1 MFTRWAVKVLSFDK
15 VGEGTKKRKKKKT
28 RWRLCVTEMTFIIIA
43 SYHHNIYFV
52 IFFVCYLHPCLHL
65 AEISFR
71 VWQCGGSLEIIPCS
85 RVGHVFRKKH
95 PYTFPDGN
103 ANTYIRNT
111 RRAAEVWMDEF
122 KVLFYNARP
131 SARGKFYGDVSER
144 KELRK
149 QLKCQSFKWY
159 LTNVYPELKIPGPNE
174 LVYGQIKQGNTCL
187 DSSPHPTG
195 SAWPP
200 VMARCSKK
208 QKHQSWIITKDDT
221 VEQDAT
227 CLTVTSTHVDSR
239 VYISSCLPNDIKQ
252 KWTRVDNSLQH
263 TLSKLCLDNQ
273 IPDKGLIV
281 KQCNSKSKTQS
292 WFILPS
298 STLIR
303 GDHSLR

>member
-1 MFTRWAVKVLSFDK
+1 MSSEQKYKRKDPTMPIQTPMIAGGLFVISHDWFDK
-15 VGEGTKKRKKKKT
+15 LGKYDSLMDIWGGEN
-28 RWRLCVTEMTFIIIA
+28 F
-43 SYHHNIYFV
+43 
-52 IFFVCYLHPCLHL
+52 
-65 AEISFR
+65 EISFR

-111 RRAAEVWMDEF
+111 RRTAEVWMDEF

-208 QKHQSWIITKDDT
+208 QKRQSWIITKDDT
-221 VEQDAT
+221 VEQDSM
-227 CLTVTSTHVDSR
+227 CLTVTSTHEDSR
-239 VYISSCLPNDIKQ
+239 VYISSCIPNDIKQ
-252 KWTRVDNSLQH
+252 KWTRMENCLQH

-273 IPDKGLIV
+273 IPQKGLIV
-281 KQCNSKSKTQS
+281 KQCNEDSKTQS

-298 STLIR
+298 STLNR
-303 GDHSLR
+303 DEHSLR

>member
-1 MFTRWAVKVLSFDK
+1 
-15 VGEGTKKRKKKKT
+15 
-28 RWRLCVTEMTFIIIA
+28 
-43 SYHHNIYFV
+43 
-52 IFFVCYLHPCLHL
+52 
-65 AEISFR
+65 
-71 VWQCGGSLEIIPCS
+71 
-85 RVGHVFRKKH
+85 
-95 PYTFPDGN
+95 
-103 ANTYIRNT
+103 
-111 RRAAEVWMDEF
+111 MDEF